1 MPPGVV
7 CGLRSGSAR
16 GRIFYPDSVAGAAP
30 EGGPCQRSRRR
41 GWTVGPS
48 APPEPV
54 VGFTRPEPAQEC
66 TVGLGCVGTGAV
78 DLTIQSDRT
87 SAAVKSGRIV
97 DRWPGQHRQDAPPQ
111 GGVCCLLCRA
121 FLASALASAFGWAA
135 RRDDGPV
142 IGMIRFLLGASR
154 VGPTP
159 LSGFTGL

>member
-1 MPPGVV
+1 MATGVRSARGPPDVHPSAHRVEERREANSTIVWVRGRFLVKGKMAPSRLERFTSEVHGTSGVPGV

-87 SAAVKSGRIV
+87 SAAVKSGRI
-97 DRWPGQHRQDAPPQ
+97 A
-111 GGVCCLLCRA
+111 
-121 FLASALASAFGWAA
+121 
-135 RRDDGPV
+135 
-142 IGMIRFLLGASR
+142 
-154 VGPTP
+154 
-159 LSGFTGL
+159 